1 MCQSIYHRNIDNQH
15 MNFSSN
21 NLANELFRLQK
32 KGKHQRTLVMVIIV
46 EIRPDW
52 PDSNIDFSVAFCP

>member
-1 MCQSIYHRNIDNQH
+1 

-52 PDSNIDFSVAFCP
+52 PDSNIDFSGAFCP